1 MFERLLT
8 ILSEYVMLD
17 PQEITPETEL
27 RTGLGMNSLE
37 FIHLITVLERE
48 FQVEIS
54 DREAINFQMVGDV
67 VAYLERETVAC

>member
-17 PQEITPETEL
+17 PQEIAPETEL

-37 FIHLITVLERE
+37 FIHLITVLEKE
-48 FQVEIS
+48 FQVEIP
-54 DREAINFQMVGDV
+54 DREAINFQVVGDV
-67 VAYLERETVAC
+67 VAYLEKESVAC